1 MLHCQGMS
9 GEELRSLAD
18 VNALWSRYDCV
29 LCTPAV
35 TVGVSFD
42 VPDHFDHLMV
52 YGSSHSC
59 CVRDAMQATQRVRK
73 FRSDVMYFCAYS
85 RPPQRDSARRPDT
98 VWAIE
103 RDIGWSARNVERLC
117 SELGVRVRSA
127 EQLHPAVLR
136 VEVLNRLEENCSKRY
151 YRQVWDAYLEHIGY
165 DVVEEGA
172 NAAED
177 EVGDEVAPLAATLSS
192 STTLRYADIPP
203 LAPDAT
209 TLSVLSARV
218 RTKRASEVEQA
229 QFDRW
234 CFSHFVGG
242 DNAELRARLYD
253 EVWTQPAK
261 RHWLRNLRAEKR
273 GLAASEAEFRA
284 REAGK
289 ESAFVG
295 KTLDQLLAIQE
306 LCEELGVANNGT
318 AAVVTR
324 SALISAATPD
334 DLERRMELRPA
345 QGRGRSS
352 ELRLKLSIFSRALE
366 AWSGA
371 RLMCGPR
378 ARRRVDGKVLDAS
391 DFRLVPALDGAAW
404 AALSP

>member
-1 MLHCQGMS
+1 MLLGRVRPAEED
-9 GEELRSLAD
+9 GERERLARAEAQRQRDLALVMPGPLPMAERDAYRYVSLLVGKWRSLLASSPMNTGKTSA
-18 VNALWSRYDCV
+18 VIKLLVAFLFKRVIFVTPRVVYAIALHAM
-29 LCTPAV
+29 L
-35 TVGVSFD
+35 VGSGFK
-42 VPDHFDHLMV
+42 
-52 YGSSHSC
+52 
-59 CVRDAMQATQRVRK
+59 DARLYLNEGTH
-73 FRSDVMYFCAYS
+73 
-85 RPPQRDSARRPDT
+85 
-98 VWAIE
+98 AIAE
-103 RDIGWSARNVERLC
+103 IG
-117 SELGVRVRSA
+117 
-127 EQLHPAVLR
+127 EQ
-136 VEVLNRLEENCSKRY
+136 
-151 YRQVWDAYLEHIGY
+151 DAQ
-165 DVVEEGA
+165 
-172 NAAED
+172 
-177 EVGDEVAPLAATLSS
+177 PLAATLSS

-306 LCEELGVANNGT
+306 LCEELGVANTGT